1 MKTFPMEKIRNV
13 ALMGPHGV
21 GKTSLADAM
30 LHVTQKVGRRGNVD
44 DGSSVFDYL
53 EEEIERKQTVSAS
66 LAWTEWDGNKI
77 NIIDTP
83 GVDDFRGDVYATLRV
98 VEGIMFVIKADGG
111 FEVASENLWNL
122 VRSTHLP
129 TFLVINR
136 MKKEHANW
144 RAVMNGIKERIP
156 GAAPL
161 QLPIGCGET
170 FEGVVDLITMK
181 GWKFDGHHAVEC
193 PVPAD
198 LGPAVEEAREMLMD
212 AAASADDALTEKF
225 LDEMTLSEADII
237 AGLKKGTLDG
247 TVYPVFFT
255 DAQTEAGVP
264 SLLGSVVNLFP
275 SAFSRTRQ
283 PLKGLKAGTQDET
296 SFTPGVDGPVVAYA
310 FKRQYEAQG
319 GDTTWLRVF
328 SGTLKPGENLACSDG
343 RSSERMG
350 QLSVA
355 VGKGRE
361 KVDLAGP
368 GDIVMAAKLKA
379 THTGTTLTAG
389 VDFAFPPINYPVPT
403 STEAINP
410 VVSGEDDKLAAGLHR
425 IMEED
430 PTFQLI
436 HQGHLSQTIL
446 ATQGDIHTNFILD
459 KLKKLNG
466 VQVERRRPRI
476 NFKETIRGTAEKQGR
491 HKKQTGGRG
500 QFGDVHIRMEPL
512 PRGSGFEFAD
522 EIVGGVVPGKFIPAV
537 EKGCRET
544 LLKGLVAGYEMVD
557 VKCALFFGSYHA
569 VDSSEA
575 AFKAAARL
583 ALKHAVEEDAD
594 KLRPVILEPVMK
606 VRIVVPQAYMGDVMG
621 DISTRRGAILG
632 SEADGPY
639 QVVTAN
645 VPEDELY
652 QYATSLRSFTQGTGT
667 FTMEF
672 SHYSEVPGDV
682 QKRLIEEYK
691 KTAKEEE

>member
-30 LHVTQKVGRRGNVD
+30 LHVTEKVGRRGNVD

-66 LAWTEWDGNKI
+66 LAWTEWEGNKI
-77 NIIDTP
+77 NVIDTP
-83 GVDDFRGDVYATLRV
+83 GVDDFRGDVYAALRV
-98 VEGIMFVIKADGG
+98 VEGILFVIKADGG

-129 TFLVINR
+129 TCLVINR

-144 RAVMNGIKERIP
+144 RSVMNGIKDRIP

-161 QLPIGCGET
+161 ELPIGCGDS

-193 PVPAD
+193 PIPAD

-225 LDEMTLSEADII
+225 LEQMTLSEEDIV

-247 TVYPVFFT
+247 TVYPVMFT
-255 DAQTEAGVP
+255 DAQSEVGVP
-264 SLLGSVVNLFP
+264 SMLHSIVSLFP

-283 PLKGLKAGTQDET
+283 PMKGVKAGTQDET
-296 SFTPGVDGPVVAYA
+296 SFTPGVEGPIVAYA

-328 SGTLKPGENLACSDG
+328 SGTLKAGENLNCSDG

-355 VGKGRE
+355 IGKGRE
-361 KVDLAGP
+361 KVDAAGP

-379 THTGTTLTAG
+379 THTGVTLTAG
-389 VDFAFPPINYPVPT
+389 VDFAFPPIAYPVPT
-403 STEAINP
+403 STEAISP

-522 EIVGGVVPGKFIPAV
+522 EIVGGVVPNKFIPAV

-544 LLKGLVAGYEMVD
+544 LLHGLVAGYEMVD
-557 VKCALFFGSYHA
+557 VRCALFFGSYHA

-652 QYATSLRSFTQGTGT
+652 QYATSLRSFTQGTGV

-691 KTAKEEE
+691 KVAKEEE

>member
-30 LHVTQKVGRRGNVD
+30 LHVTEKVGRRGNVD

-83 GVDDFRGDVYATLRV
+83 GVDDFRGDVYAALRV

-122 VRSTHLP
+122 VRATHLP
-129 TFLVINR
+129 TFLVVNR
-136 MKKEHANW
+136 MHKEHANW
-144 RAVMNGIKERIP
+144 RSVMNGIKERIP

-161 QLPIGCGET
+161 QLPIGCGES
-170 FEGVVDLITMK
+170 FEGVVDLITLK

-225 LDEMTLSEADII
+225 LEEMTLSEADIV

-255 DAQTEAGVP
+255 DAQSEVGVT
-264 SLLGSVVNLFP
+264 SLLRSVVSLFP

-283 PLKGLKAGTQDET
+283 PMKGLKAGTQEET

-328 SGTLKPGENLACSDG
+328 SGTLKAGENLNCSDG

-350 QLSVA
+350 QLSA
-355 VGKGRE
+355 AIGKGRE
-361 KVDLAGP
+361 KIDAAGP

-379 THTGTTLTAG
+379 THTGVTLTAG

-403 STEAINP
+403 STEAIAP
-410 VVSGEDDKLAAGLHR
+410 IVSGEDDKLAAGLHR

-466 VQVERRRPRI
+466 VQVERKRPRI

-522 EIVGGVVPGKFIPAV
+522 EIVGGVVPNKFIPAV

-544 LLKGLVAGYEMVD
+544 LLHGLVAGYEMVD

-652 QYATSLRSFTQGTGT
+652 QYATSLRSFTQGTGV

-691 KTAKEEE
+691 KVAKEEE

>member
-1 MKTFPMEKIRNV
+1 MV
-13 ALMGPHGV
+13 
-21 GKTSLADAM
+21 
-30 LHVTQKVGRRGNVD
+30 
-44 DGSSVFDYL
+44 
-53 EEEIERKQTVSAS
+53 
-66 LAWTEWDGNKI
+66 
-77 NIIDTP
+77 
-83 GVDDFRGDVYATLRV
+83 
-98 VEGIMFVIKADGG
+98 
-111 FEVASENLWNL
+111 
-122 VRSTHLP
+122 
-129 TFLVINR
+129 
-136 MKKEHANW
+136 
-144 RAVMNGIKERIP
+144 
-156 GAAPL
+156 
-161 QLPIGCGET
+161 
-170 FEGVVDLITMK
+170 
-181 GWKFDGHHAVEC
+181 
-193 PVPAD
+193 
-198 LGPAVEEAREMLMD
+198 
-212 AAASADDALTEKF
+212 
-225 LDEMTLSEADII
+225 
-237 AGLKKGTLDG
+237 
-247 TVYPVFFT
+247 
-255 DAQTEAGVP
+255 
-264 SLLGSVVNLFP
+264 
-275 SAFSRTRQ
+275 
-283 PLKGLKAGTQDET
+283 
-296 SFTPGVDGPVVAYA
+296 YA

-328 SGTLKPGENLACSDG
+328 SGSLKAGENLECSDG
-343 RSSERMG
+343 RSTERMG

-355 VGKGRE
+355 QGKLRE
-361 KVDLAGP
+361 KIDMAGP
-368 GDIVMAAKLKA
+368 GDIVMAAKLKS
-379 THTGTTLTAG
+379 THTGVTLTSG
-389 VDFAFPPINYPVPT
+389 VDFAFPPVAYPVPT
-403 STEAINP
+403 STDAISP
-410 VVSGEDDKLAAGLHR
+410 VVSGEDDKMAAGLHR

-436 HQGHLSQTIL
+436 HQGHLSQTLL

-459 KLKKLNG
+459 KLKRLNG

-522 EIVGGVVPGKFIPAV
+522 EVVGGVVPNKFIPAV

-544 LLKGLVAGYEMVD
+544 LIHGLVAGYEMVD
-557 VKCALFFGSYHA
+557 VRCALFFGSYHA

-583 ALKHAVEEDAD
+583 ALKHAVEEDGD

-682 QKRLIEEYK
+682 QKRLVDEYK
-691 KTAKEEE
+691 KTATVEE

>member
-30 LHVTQKVGRRGNVD
+30 LHVTEKVGRRGNVD

-83 GVDDFRGDVYATLRV
+83 GVDDFRGDVYAALRV

-122 VRSTHLP
+122 VRATHLP
-129 TFLVINR
+129 TFLVVNR
-136 MKKEHANW
+136 MHKEHANW
-144 RAVMNGIKERIP
+144 RSVMNGIKERIP

-161 QLPIGCGET
+161 QLPIGCGES
-170 FEGVVDLITMK
+170 FEGVVDLITLK

-225 LDEMTLSEADII
+225 LEEMTLSEADII

-255 DAQTEAGVP
+255 DAQSEVGVT
-264 SLLGSVVNLFP
+264 SLLRSVVSLFP

-283 PLKGLKAGTQDET
+283 PMKGLKAGTQEET

-328 SGTLKPGENLACSDG
+328 SGTLKAGENLNCSDG

-350 QLSVA
+350 QLSA
-355 VGKGRE
+355 AIGKGRE
-361 KVDLAGP
+361 KIDAAGP

-379 THTGTTLTAG
+379 THTGVTLTAG

-403 STEAINP
+403 STEAIAP
-410 VVSGEDDKLAAGLHR
+410 IVSGEDDKLAAGLHR

-466 VQVERRRPRI
+466 VQVERKRPRI

-522 EIVGGVVPGKFIPAV
+522 EIVGGVVPNKFIPAV

-544 LLKGLVAGYEMVD
+544 LLHGLVAGYEMVD

-652 QYATSLRSFTQGTGT
+652 QYATSLRSFTQGTGV

-691 KTAKEEE
+691 KVAKEEE